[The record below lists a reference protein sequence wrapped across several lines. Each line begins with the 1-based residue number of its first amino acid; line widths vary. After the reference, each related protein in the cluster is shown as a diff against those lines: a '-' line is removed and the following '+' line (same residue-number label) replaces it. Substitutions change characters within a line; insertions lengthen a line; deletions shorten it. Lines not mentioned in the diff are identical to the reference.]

1 MPFDPALPADETLI
15 DAPQMRAQLTGLK
28 ALIDAGVPGPPGP
41 EGPQGLQGQS
51 GGEGPQGPPGP
62 TGPAGEM
69 GAPGPTGPQGPP
81 GEVNTQ
87 QLNAAV
93 AVEADARLAA
103 DASIAANAAAESSAN
118 TNAVATL
125 DIMPSDPP
133 TLADYQS
140 LQAKLNELILALRR
154 A

>member
-1 MPFDPALPADETLI
+1 MPYDPALPADDTLI

-41 EGPQGLQGQS
+41 EGPQGLQGLS

-62 TGPAGEM
+62 QGQTGET

-81 GEVNTQ
+81 GDVNTQ
-87 QLNAAV
+87 QLNDAVAAEAAV
-93 AVEADARLAA
+93 RAAA
-103 DASIAANAAAESSAN
+103 DASVAANAAADSSAN

-125 DIMPSDPP
+125 DFAPSDPP

-154 A
+154 